1 MKFSYAVLRA
11 EWKRATPSMRYFL
24 ASHVVANL
32 LMSLLSIASVI
43 VGALGSQR
51 SQVLLLVVACLCGGQ
66 ALLAWSVLQKRFG
79 FRYSLW

>member
-1 MKFSYAVLRA
+1 M
-11 EWKRATPSMRYFL
+11 
-24 ASHVVANL
+24 
-32 LMSLLSIASVI
+32 
-43 VGALGSQR
+43 GGQR